1 MNMATEP
8 RNVSGG
14 AGWSRGDIVELVA
27 LLVGIPAAIG
37 AVFMLATYYKRRSQG
52 RKGEILFPPR
62 QSTARAAWSVF
73 CITHGI
79 FHRCCVTHVVLR
91 RQGLV
96 MRPPCSQPVSVI
108 SKCTVLPATAPSSGE
123 RSLPTHEC
131 ERRRE
136 AVVMWGRLG

>member
-27 LLVGIPAAIG
+27 LIVGIPAAIG

-52 RKGEILFPPR
+52 RKGEILFPSR
-62 QSTARAAWSVF
+62 QSAIRAASSVF
-73 CITHGI
+73 CITHGV
-79 FHRCCVTHVVLR
+79 FHRCRVTHVVLR

-96 MRPPCSQPVSVI
+96 MRLSCSQPVSVI
-108 SKCTVLPATAPSSGE
+108 SKCPVLPATAPSSGE
-123 RSLPTHEC
+123 RSLPTHEW
-131 ERRRE
+131 EWKRE
-136 AVVMWGRLG
+136 VVVMWGRLG